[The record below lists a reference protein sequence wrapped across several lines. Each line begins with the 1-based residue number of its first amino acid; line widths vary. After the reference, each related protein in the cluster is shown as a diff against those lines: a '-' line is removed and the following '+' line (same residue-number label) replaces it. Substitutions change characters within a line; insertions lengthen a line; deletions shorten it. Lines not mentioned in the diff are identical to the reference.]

1 MRSDGNSDEKRMD
14 VPLKAEFTMNDR
26 LRNPSG
32 VYVPGESVEEHYAIE
47 EGNGVIAEKVIGQAN
62 ENG

>member
-1 MRSDGNSDEKRMD
+1 MRSGEKSNDKRIE
-14 VPLKAEFTMNDR
+14 VPLKPEFTMNDR

-32 VYVPGESVEEHYAIE
+32 VYVPGESVEEHHAVE

>member
-1 MRSDGNSDEKRMD
+1 MSNDKKSEDVLMD
-14 VPLKAEFTMNDR
+14 TPLNPEFTMNDR
-26 LRNPSG
+26 RRDPSQ
-32 VYVPGESVEEHYAIE
+32 VYVPGESLEEHHAVE

>member
-1 MRSDGNSDEKRMD
+1 MDRDKKSEKMRMD
-14 VPLKAEFTMNDR
+14 TPLNPEFTMNDR
-26 LRNPSG
+26 LRNPSQ
-32 VYVPGESVEEHYAIE
+32 VYVPGESLEEHHAVE